1 LKWKYSSAME
11 FIESERGNR
20 KLNIKLQKNCGR
32 QLSRGLLSCSQ
43 VWHIIHIC
51 QTYCLTDRKEI
62 STALHIYNYLT
73 IFIWFIISRRDLFV
87 RYILYITILVL
98 FIFLF
103 TGKSNLM
110 DAISFVLGEK
120 TSNLRVKRL
129 SVSNMV
135 ITKVN
140 HCCCLQTRHFEN

>member
-1 LKWKYSSAME
+1 ME
-11 FIESERGNR
+11 QYITESTN
-20 KLNIKLQKNCGR
+20 
-32 QLSRGLLSCSQ
+32 
-43 VWHIIHIC
+43 
-51 QTYCLTDRKEI
+51 TYI
-62 STALHIYNYLT
+62 NYVT
-73 IFIWFIISRRDLFV
+73 IFIWFIISRSDLFV

-129 SVSNMV
+129 SVSNTVMPA
-135 ITKVN
+135 VN
-140 HCCCLQTRHFEN
+140 HCYCLQTHYFKNQLEWKLFFHHPLEMYF